1 MNDAI
6 NKAIEVMDI
15 ARKIAVDGSPYQAM
29 LAEAIEALKA
39 EQARQDGEQE
49 LLQLIDDRAYW
60 EAKATDLAEKVG
72 VLLGV
77 DVGEHTSNN
86 RPVENALG
94 AIEEKEAEQTRQDC
108 YVSVPTDA
116 VNWLKEKFPQLC
128 IKAGLCVK
136 VGRRL
141 YTITIVKKG

>member
-86 RPVENALG
+86 CPVENALG

-108 YVSVPTDA
+108 YVSVPIDA

>member
-39 EQARQDGEQE
+39 EQARQD
-49 LLQLIDDRAYW
+49 
-60 EAKATDLAEKVG
+60 
-72 VLLGV
+72 
-77 DVGEHTSNN
+77 
-86 RPVENALG
+86 
-94 AIEEKEAEQTRQDC
+94 C
-108 YVSVPTDA
+108 YVSVPIDA